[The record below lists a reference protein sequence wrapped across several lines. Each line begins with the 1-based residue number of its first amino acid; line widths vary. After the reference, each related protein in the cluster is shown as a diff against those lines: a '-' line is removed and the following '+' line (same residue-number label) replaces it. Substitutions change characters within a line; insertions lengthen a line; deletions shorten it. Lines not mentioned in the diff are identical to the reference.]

1 MSEPR
6 WEAATGHQG
15 TQQGAQ
21 WRAGKEK
28 GSPGAEKGE
37 VTGGKFWAGDSSCHW
52 SNFTA
57 LPQKGLSQL
66 GVQALSIVVG
76 KSLFAVQDPCH
87 GGVSPQLGAP
97 CPAPL
102 VLVVPLSLSMAVAP
116 VLLWVTALH
125 CTLWLLSA
133 RVELPRTGT
142 SPGLM
147 QMLNF
152 LQLPSKHHQE
162 NVLQEAA
169 SVGTTPTKALPLS
182 GGDLGAEKGE
192 GVGGDSKGGSSGLSR
207 AP

>member
-6 WEAATGHQG
+6 WVAATGHRG
-15 TQQGAQ
+15 TQRSAQ
-21 WRAGKEK
+21 WCAGKEK

-52 SNFTA
+52 SSFTA

-76 KSLFAVQDPCH
+76 KSLFAVQDPRH

-97 CPAPL
+97 CPALL
-102 VLVVPLSLSMAVAP
+102 VLVVPLSLSVAVAP
-116 VLLWVTALH
+116 MLPWVTALH

-152 LQLPSKHHQE
+152 LQLPKKHHQE

-169 SVGTTPTKALPLS
+169 SVGKTPR
-182 GGDLGAEKGE
+182 KGTSLVRGRPRHRE
-192 GVGGDSKGGSSGLSR
+192 R
-207 AP
+207 RRCWR